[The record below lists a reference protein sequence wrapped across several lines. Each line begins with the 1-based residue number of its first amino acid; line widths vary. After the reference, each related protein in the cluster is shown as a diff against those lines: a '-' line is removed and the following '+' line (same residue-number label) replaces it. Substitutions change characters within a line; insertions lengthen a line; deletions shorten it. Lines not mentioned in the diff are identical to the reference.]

1 MSIKPLFSHGP
12 LPGYRL
18 ILCVAA
24 AAALMFAD
32 TRFTRMEDVRAQL
45 STLVAPVQW
54 GVSLPSD
61 VLNWG
66 ALALSDQRA
75 LVEENRRL
83 REQILTL
90 SHRVQRMA
98 SLTAE
103 NVRLRELLSAAQQD
117 EVPFITA
124 ELLSLDPDPF
134 THQMVLDRG
143 RRDGV
148 YVGQP
153 VMDASGLVGQIT
165 AVSAYSSRVLL
176 LADASH
182 ALPVQ
187 VNRNGLRF
195 IAQGAGD
202 YEALTVRHVPDT
214 ADIREND
221 LLTTSGLAGRFPAGY
236 PVARVIRVEHDPGE
250 PFARVTAAP
259 VARLQRSRH
268 FLLLFP
274 PPAPSVP
281 GEGEWDRELSESA
294 IEAARMLIGLP
305 PQGGLLQE
313 QALQDRALQE
323 EER

>member
-1 MSIKPLFSHGP
+1 MKPLFSHGP

-18 ILCVAA
+18 LLCVILAS
-24 AAALMFAD
+24 ALMFAD
-32 TRFTRMEDVRAQL
+32 TRFTRMEPVRAQL
-45 STLVAPVQW
+45 STLVAPIQW
-54 GVSLPSD
+54 LVSVPSD
-61 VLNWG
+61 VLNW
-66 ALALSDQRA
+66 ASLALSEQRA
-75 LVEENRRL
+75 LLDENRRL

-103 NVRLRELLSAAQQD
+103 NVRLRELLAATPQR
-117 EVPFITA
+117 EMPYITA

-134 THQMVLDRG
+134 THQMVIDRG

-153 VMDASGLVGQIT
+153 VLDAAGLVGQIT
-165 AVSAYSSRVLL
+165 ATSAYSSRVLL

-195 IAQGAGD
+195 VVQGTGSYD
-202 YEALTVRHVPDT
+202 ALNVRHVPDT
-214 ADIREND
+214 ADIRKGD
-221 LLTTSGLAGRFPAGY
+221 LLTTSGLGERFPPGY
-236 PVARVIRVEHDPGE
+236 PVARVSAVVHDPGQ

-259 VARLQRSRH
+259 VAQLQRSRH

-274 PPAPSVP
+274 PAPPAAPP
-281 GEGEWDRELSESA
+281 EGELA
-294 IEAARMLIGLP
+294 APALEAARRIGT
-305 PQGGLLQE
+305 
-313 QALQDRALQE
+313 AAATE
-323 EER
+323 ETR

>member
-1 MSIKPLFSHGP
+1 MFSHGP
-12 LPGYRL
+12 LPGYRIL
-18 ILCVAA
+18 LCVILAS
-24 AAALMFAD
+24 ALMFAD
-32 TRFTRMEDVRAQL
+32 TRFTRMEPVRAQL
-45 STLVAPVQW
+45 STLVAPIQW
-54 GVSLPSD
+54 LVSLPSD

-66 ALALSDQRA
+66 SLALSDQRA
-75 LVEENRRL
+75 LVDENRRL

-103 NVRLRELLSAAQQD
+103 NVRLRELLAATRQRD
-117 EVPFITA
+117 MPYITA

-134 THQMVLDRG
+134 THQMVIDRG

-153 VMDASGLVGQIT
+153 VLDASGLVGQIT
-165 AVSAYSSRVLL
+165 ATSAYSSRVLL

-195 IAQGAGD
+195 VLQGAGSYD
-202 YEALTVRHVPDT
+202 ALDVMHVPDT
-214 ADIREND
+214 ADIREGD
-221 LLTTSGLAGRFPAGY
+221 LLTTSGLGGRFPPGY
-236 PVARVIRVEHDPGE
+236 PVARVSAVVHDPGQ

-259 VARLQRSRH
+259 VAQLQRSRH

-274 PPAPSVP
+274 PAPPAAPP
-281 GEGEWDRELSESA
+281 AAPPEGQLA
-294 IEAARMLIGLP
+294 APALEAARRVGS
-305 PQGGLLQE
+305 
-313 QALQDRALQE
+313 AAADE
-323 EER
+323 ETP

>member
-1 MSIKPLFSHGP
+1 MIKPLFSHGP
-12 LPGYRL
+12 LPGYRML
-18 ILCVAA
+18 LCAML

-32 TRFTRMEDVRAQL
+32 ARFTRMEPVRAQL
-45 STLVAPVQW
+45 STLVAPIQW
-54 GVSLPSD
+54 VVSLPSD

-66 ALALSDQRA
+66 ALALSEQRA
-75 LVEENRRL
+75 LVDENRRL

-103 NVRLRELLSAAQQD
+103 NVRLRELLSATRERD
-117 EVPFITA
+117 IPYITA

-134 THQMVLDRG
+134 THQMVIDRG

-153 VMDASGLVGQIT
+153 VLDASGLVGQVT
-165 AVSAYSSRVLL
+165 ATSAYSSRVLL

-195 IAQGAGD
+195 VVQGVGSYD
-202 YEALTVRHVPDT
+202 ALNVTHVSDT
-214 ADIREND
+214 SDIREGD
-221 LLTTSGLAGRFPAGY
+221 LLTTSGLGGRFPPGY
-236 PVARVIRVEHDPGE
+236 PVARVSAVIHDPGQ

-259 VARLQRSRH
+259 VAQLERSRH

-274 PPAPSVP
+274 PAPPAAPP
-281 GEGEWDRELSESA
+281 EGELA
-294 IEAARMLIGLP
+294 APALEAARAV
-305 PQGGLLQE
+305 GGAPADQE
-313 QALQDRALQE
+313 MR
-323 EER
+323 

>member
-1 MSIKPLFSHGP
+1 ML
-12 LPGYRL
+12 LCA
-18 ILCVAA
+18 IL
-24 AAALMFAD
+24 AAALMFVD
-32 TRFTRMEDVRAQL
+32 LRFTRMEPVRAQL
-45 STLVAPVQW
+45 STLVAPIQW
-54 GVSLPSD
+54 AVSLPSD

-103 NVRLRELLSAAQQD
+103 NVRLRELLDATREHD
-117 EVPFITA
+117 IPFITT

-134 THQMVLDRG
+134 THRMVIDRG

-148 YVGQP
+148 FVGQP
-153 VMDASGLVGQIT
+153 VMDAAGLVGQVT

-176 LADASH
+176 VADASH

-195 IAQGAGD
+195 IIQGTGR
-202 YEALTVRHVPDT
+202 YEALSVLHVPDT
-214 ADIREND
+214 ADIREGD
-221 LLTTSGLAGRFPAGY
+221 LLVTSGLAGRFPSGY
-236 PVARVIRVEHDPGE
+236 PVARVTQVVHDPGE
-250 PFARVTAAP
+250 PFARVDARP
-259 VARLQRSRH
+259 VAQLQRSRH

-274 PPAPSVP
+274 PEPPEAPGRGGWSVRL
-281 GEGEWDRELSESA
+281 DSVA
-294 IEAARMLIGLP
+294 IRAALEAAGPR
-305 PQGGLLQE
+305 
-313 QALQDRALQE
+313 E
-323 EER
+323 EEP